1 MLSVRVTFQDKE
13 SVEKALKL
21 DRELR
26 INGFLVTVS
35 KYRDDDE
42 QKAHNANVNKV
53 YLTLWQTRRSK
64 VTCESEKYPYNSLFN
79 LKSADF

>member
-1 MLSVRVTFQDKE
+1 MNLSTVRVTFLEKE

-35 KYRDDDE
+35 KYRDEDE
-42 QKAHNANVNKV
+42 QKAHSANSNKV
-53 YLTLWQTRRSK
+53 IFYYF
-64 VTCESEKYPYNSLFN
+64 CI
-79 LKSADF
+79 